1 MKYTWVLFQ
10 NKGLFPEFQT
20 NCTSQSS
27 GANIYIGSVLA
38 KTLRWNFIHLTR
50 YCFVIALL
58 LTKSIIALILA
69 RVSLT
74 RMKKY
79 QPGLLLPRTK
89 ILFSIIALEYPEGP
103 RKNREIR
110 NAVLKSRRYERAH
123 KNATLWNF

>member
-1 MKYTWVLFQ
+1 MEWCQYLHRFGFSKNSSLKFHSSHSLLF
-10 NKGLFPEFQT
+10 
-20 NCTSQSS
+20 
-27 GANIYIGSVLA
+27 
-38 KTLRWNFIHLTR
+38 
-50 YCFVIALL
+50 FVIALL

-110 NAVLKSRRYERAH
+110 NAVLKSRRFERAH
-123 KNATLWNF
+123 KNATL